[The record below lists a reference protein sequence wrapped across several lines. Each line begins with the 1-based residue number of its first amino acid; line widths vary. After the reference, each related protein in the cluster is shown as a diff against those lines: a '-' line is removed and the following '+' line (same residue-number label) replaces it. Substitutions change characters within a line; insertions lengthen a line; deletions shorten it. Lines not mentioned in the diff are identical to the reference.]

1 MFQSALRIG
10 KLNLLIKSK
19 GSPSLFFT
27 WWPNILVVF
36 QFHQYN
42 FCHLLDEHCHLL
54 IDQILHASFAK
65 SKVSVYKINNH
76 KPATFQSRIKIS
88 SKQVKTQEQPTWA
101 SWERTSSALAKP
113 SPRWWSLLRPPG
125 WALWAGHETLKR
137 SFPKKENGQI
147 NIGDKRVRA
156 TWSSGS
162 SLSIFKTDANLGS
175 NRPK

>member
-1 MFQSALRIG
+1 MYFSTSSFLPG
-10 KLNLLIKSK
+10 K
-19 GSPSLFFT
+19 T
-27 WWPNILVVF
+27 Q
-36 QFHQYN
+36 QFHHHN

-76 KPATFQSRIKIS
+76 EPATFQSRFKIS